1 MLKKTVRYPLQAL
14 DAGDGASHVCDGEG
28 VYILYQNR
36 DMSLNQW
43 KFVVDVLN
51 KAGENGRFIPEK

>member
-14 DAGDGASHVCDGEG
+14 DAGDNKVHVCDGEG
-28 VYILYQNR
+28 VYILYQNM

-43 KFVVDVLN
+43 RFVVDTLN
-51 KAGENGRFIPEK
+51 EAAKNGKFIPEK